1 MSDLWYFELKVK
13 SEMGGSRILATMH
26 VMLLFMMM
34 TMHSE
39 VEAGKF
45 MPQHVLKRSKRLKN
59 WDSGARVISTHK
71 R

>member
-1 MSDLWYFELKVK
+1 MLDLWYFELKVK

-39 VEAGKF
+39 VEAGVE
-45 MPQHVLKRSKRLKN
+45 PGHTLGSS
-59 WDSGARVISTHK
+59 DSVPTQTVTNRYN
-71 R
+71 